1 MDHRYLACKM
11 IASNYLAFSQNREQY
26 RNKYLEVRPH
36 FGVLVDPRFAVNDP
50 RARVTGVFYAI
61 AFELKI
67 KAWFPAHLDCTSVQL
82 SSARP
87 RRKEFAMT
95 QDHHPQPA
103 VLDCDEYRAYI
114 APLGLSREQE
124 DELLRDLWAITETLV
139 DQCFTSPTYPQQFT
153 IAAYALRALDDAVAV
168 RSQEQ
173 NETDAAKETKK
184 HKEEL

>member
-1 MDHRYLACKM
+1 M
-11 IASNYLAFSQNREQY
+11 ISLNCLDYFLNREQY

-36 FGVLVDPRFAVNDP
+36 FGIWFDPRFAANDP
-50 RARVTGVFYAI
+50 KAIVTGLFYAI

-67 KAWFPAHLDCTSVQL
+67 KAWFPAHLDCTPVQL
-82 SSARP
+82 SSARL

-95 QDHHPQPA
+95 QDHHAQPA

-139 DQCFTSPTYPQQFT
+139 DQCFTCPTYPQQFA
-153 IAAYALRALDDAVAV
+153 IATNAFRALDDAVAV
-168 RSQEQ
+168 ESEKQHK
-173 NETDAAKETKK
+173 NEATG